1 MSLQIKVW
9 TNIVSE
15 RIMSKVWCYS
25 LLKPTTKVKTKRGH
39 RQKMGTHSIR
49 AANTKTMQAITQA
62 SIAVRPS
69 AWWHKS
75 KYMII
80 KRNLVSSLPAVN
92 LSGWCWRCWWG
103 QGRWW
108 WAASSYQ
115 ESPGDGE
122 WWWWFW
128 WWWPDG
134 QYPSTRHYLALRNIL
149 VQSGLLTSGL
159 TRKEIQLTTT
169 KSPEGR

>member
-1 MSLQIKVW
+1 MYLIQSKNVKCVLSPFFAVSLQIKVW

-25 LLKPTTKVKTKRGH
+25 LLKPTTKVKTKKGH
-39 RQKMGTHSIR
+39 RQKMVTHSIR

-103 QGRWW
+103 REILW
-108 WAASSYQ
+108 STESFCP
-115 ESPGDGE
+115 ESPLIGKLFQWGKIRKR
-122 WWWWFW
+122 
-128 WWWPDG
+128 G
-134 QYPSTRHYLALRNIL
+134 SLNIY
-149 VQSGLLTSGL
+149 G
-159 TRKEIQLTTT
+159 
-169 KSPEGR
+169 